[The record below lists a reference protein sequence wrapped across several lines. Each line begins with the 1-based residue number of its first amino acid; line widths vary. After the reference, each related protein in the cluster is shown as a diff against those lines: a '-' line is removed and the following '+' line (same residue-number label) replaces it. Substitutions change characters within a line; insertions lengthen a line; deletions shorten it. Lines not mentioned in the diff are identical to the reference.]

1 MVPILDEVE
10 LYFHIPFCIQKCQY
24 CDFLSGPA
32 TIPEQKFY
40 FEALQQET
48 KGRSKDL
55 IGKTVRSIFIGGGTP
70 SMVDSLWIEQLLQ
83 TIREHFCLNEG
94 VEVSIEVN
102 PGTVDEQKLTRYYQA
117 GINRLSIGLQ
127 SVREEELRRLGRIH
141 TFEQFLETYQTARLV
156 GFGNINIDI
165 MSALPRQ
172 RIQSYLETLDTVVS
186 LKPEHIS
193 AYSLIVE
200 EGTPFAKEAREG
212 SLELPDEDCER
223 QMYELTG
230 QVMAEH
236 GYQRYEISNYALPGY
251 ECRHNCGYWRRIP
264 YLGFGVGAASL
275 LEETRFRNS
284 SDLDIYCQKPLE
296 CREEIHKLTV
306 SEQMEEFLF
315 LGLRLLRGVD
325 KEEFAQKFGVSLIS
339 VYEEV
344 LCKNKKDGL
353 LLEDTKRIRLSE
365 RGLDL
370 SNYVMAQFLL

>member
-1 MVPILDEVE
+1 
-10 LYFHIPFCIQKCQY
+10 
-24 CDFLSGPA
+24 
-32 TIPEQKFY
+32 
-40 FEALQQET
+40 
-48 KGRSKDL
+48 
-55 IGKTVRSIFIGGGTP
+55 
-70 SMVDSLWIEQLLQ
+70 MVDSLWIEQLLLS
-83 TIREHFCLNEG
+83 IREHFCLNQG
-94 VEVSIEVN
+94 VEVTIEVN

-127 SVREEELRRLGRIH
+127 SVREEELHRLGRIH

-200 EGTPFAKEAREG
+200 EGTPFAREAREG
-212 SLELPDEDCER
+212 TLELPDEDCER

-275 LEETRFRNS
+275 LEETRFCNS
-284 SDLDIYCQKPLE
+284 NDLDIYCQKPLE

-353 LLEDTKRIRLSE
+353 LLEDTKRIWLSE